1 MLQIILLGKAMK
13 ILLTE
18 MKLSGQYQ
26 YLLAI
31 AIKDLELWAP
41 MQTFLKDINIE
52 EIDL

>member
-1 MLQIILLGKAMK
+1 MLQIILPGKAMK
-13 ILLTE
+13 ILLIE

-31 AIKDLELWAP
+31 VIKDLELWVP
-41 MQTFLKDINIE
+41 MQIFLKDINIE